1 MKITEIVESV
11 LKSRKWALYDKQDPI
26 EKLPVSGET
35 PLFKVNEVELK
46 YLFEAIEKAME
57 EDQWKNSNSDGN
69 QENTSMNG

>member
-1 MKITEIVESV
+1 MKITEVIGSI
-11 LKSRKWALYDKQDPI
+11 LRGRGWSLYDKQDPI
-26 EKLPVSGET
+26 TKLPMSGEAT
-35 PLFKVNEVELK
+35 LFKVNEVELK